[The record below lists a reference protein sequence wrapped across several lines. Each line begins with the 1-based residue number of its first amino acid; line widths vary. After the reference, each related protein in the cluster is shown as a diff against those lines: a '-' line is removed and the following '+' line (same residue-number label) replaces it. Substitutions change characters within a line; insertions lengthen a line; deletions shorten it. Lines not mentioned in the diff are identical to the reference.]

1 MLRALTEVRGPI
13 GVSAK
18 MPSAPELTTN
28 GGIPNPVPFTK
39 TLTAAPTGAGL
50 SHALTVPSAFRI
62 IGEGVGDPPVNTPK
76 LTGGGA
82 LHALP
87 LAGRT
92 NSAGVSAVTLSCLE
106 SNVIPF

>member
-1 MLRALTEVRGPI
+1 MLRALTEVSGPI

-18 MPSAPELTTN
+18 TLNSPELTIN
-28 GGIPNPVPFTK
+28 CGIPIPVPLTK
-39 TLTAAPTGAGL
+39 NVTADPSGAGL
-50 SHALTVPSAFRI
+50 SHALTVPSEFRI

-76 LTGGGA
+76 FTGGGA

-106 SNVIPF
+106 SNGI